1 MTRPWRLKELTPV
14 EAGERLAHR
23 PAMLVPVGSTEPHG
37 PSLPFGCDTLI
48 VERLADD
55 LSARFGILRAPAI
68 DYGVATGRG
77 PGPLGAALRRKT
89 LHRVMNELVQAWEAA
104 GVREFVVLTAEA
116 NDAHQEALAA
126 IVVQSARLVAV
137 DVFAMAFGELLSST
151 ESRPHAGELD
161 TSLLLHLAPDLVRPG
176 AGGLPP
182 DASAEKGARLYAYI
196 LEQVAR
202 ACLATEETC
211 AAPSA

>member
-14 EAGERLAHR
+14 ETAQRLAHR

-55 LSARFGILRAPAI
+55 LSARFGILRAPTI
-68 DYGVATGRG
+68 EYGVATGRG
-77 PGPLGAALRRKT
+77 PGPGGAALRRKT
-89 LHRVMNELVQAWEAA
+89 LHRVMNELVQAWESA
-104 GVREFVVLTAEA
+104 GVREFVLLTAEA
-116 NDAHQEALAA
+116 NDAHQEALTA
-126 IVVQSARLVAV
+126 IVVQRARLIAV
-137 DVFAMAFGELLSST
+137 DVFAMAFGELLDT
-151 ESRPHAGELD
+151 GEARPHAGELD
-161 TSLLLHLAPDLVRPG
+161 TSLMLHLAPDLVRQG

-182 DASAEKGARLYAYI
+182 HASPEKGARLYDYI

-202 ACLATEETC
+202 HCLAPEETC
-211 AAPSA
+211 AEPSA